1 MQVATKA
8 YEFYAKYTGV
18 KLPLPKLDMVAVPG
32 RTHAEPHWGL
42 ALFDERSLLYN
53 KVCCCRCTPHVSGVW
68 QVALEGDARH
78 CTDEVV
84 CPNRSRRARTT

>member
-53 KVCCCRCTPHVSGVW
+53 KVCCCRHILNVSGVW
-68 QVALEGDARH
+68 QAAVKGDVRH
-78 CTDEVV
+78 FTNEVV
-84 CPNRSRRARTT
+84 GPNRSRRAHTT